1 MTLQAFETLVLIGL
15 NDLLLKVDLPIFSP
29 KSHAADPRQSDSESC
44 SHMSSVSVRF
54 FIITD
59 DSEIFRVSINKFERL
74 LKCSDEEKIER
85 FAGQRVRVAEIGVR
99 LENRKPIEV
108 IRAIY
113 YYLHFNEKGILDE
126 DSLIKSRNIVSTA
139 GISSIFIEKEQGNVI
154 NAQQEFAK
162 RQRDHAVWWKPNMQ
176 LERNILD
183 ASIDEF
189 KCKRL

>member
-1 MTLQAFETLVLIGL
+1 
-15 NDLLLKVDLPIFSP
+15 
-29 KSHAADPRQSDSESC
+29 
-44 SHMSSVSVRF
+44 MSSVSVRF
-54 FIITD
+54 FIISD
-59 DSEIFRVSINKFERL
+59 DSEILKVPINRFERL

-85 FAGQRVRVAEIGVR
+85 FAEKRMRVAEIIVR

-113 YYLHFNEKGILDE
+113 YYLHFNGKGIIDKNKLRNDG
-126 DSLIKSRNIVSTA
+126 NIVFTA
-139 GISSIFIEKEQGNVI
+139 GISPIFTQKENDNI
-154 NAQQEFAK
+154 IDAQQEFAK
-162 RQRDHAVWWKPNMQ
+162 RKRDHAVWWKPDML

>member
-1 MTLQAFETLVLIGL
+1 
-15 NDLLLKVDLPIFSP
+15 
-29 KSHAADPRQSDSESC
+29 
-44 SHMSSVSVRF
+44 MSSVSVRF
-54 FIITD
+54 FIIAD

-74 LKCSDEEKIER
+74 LKCSDEEKIES
-85 FAGQRVRVAEIGVR
+85 FAGKRVRVAEIGVR

-126 DSLIKSRNIVSTA
+126 DSLIKSRSIVSTA
-139 GISSIFIEKEQGNVI
+139 GISSIFMEKEQGNII

-176 LERNILD
+176 LEQIILD